1 MREFVIEKNDAG
13 QRMDKF
19 LTKSLKTLPT
29 SLMYKYL
36 RLKRIKLNGKKCE
49 ISTRLKEGDV
59 VTMYLNDEFFAP
71 VGEDA
76 FLKVSPDV
84 FVVYED
90 DNIILVNK
98 PAGLVVH
105 EDDTQTID
113 TLINRIKKYLYDK
126 KEYDHKNEL
135 SFAPSLCNRIDKNT
149 SGIVIAAKTAAALR
163 ILNQKIRDRELKKEY
178 LCIVHGHLPE
188 KSALKKAYLIKDSN
202 ENRVKVFSIPQKDAK
217 TILTKYKTLD
227 TTSRFSLLNVE
238 LLTGRTHQI
247 RAHMAFLNHA
257 LLGDTKYGTAKLT
270 QGTPYRYQA
279 LCAYKLTFDFKTNAE
294 ELNYL
299 NGKTFEIKDI
309 PFVTWFE
316 REKENEKSSNI

>member
-59 VTMYLNDEFFAP
+59 VTMYLNDEFFLP
-71 VGEDA
+71 TGEDA
-76 FLKVSPDV
+76 FLKVSPDI

-90 DNIILVNK
+90 ENILLVNK

-105 EDDTQTID
+105 EDDSQTID

-126 KEYDHKNEL
+126 NEYDYENEH
-135 SFAPSLCNRIDKNT
+135 SFAPALCNRIDKNT
-149 SGIVIAAKTAAALR
+149 SGIVITAKNAQSLR
-163 ILNQKIRDRELKKEY
+163 VLNEKIRDRELKKEY

-188 KSALKKAYLIKDSN
+188 KSALKKAYLIKDSTQN
-202 ENRVKVFSIPQKDAK
+202 LVKVFSKPQKDAK

-247 RAHMAFLNHA
+247 RAHMAFLNHP
-257 LLGDTKYGTAKLT
+257 LLGDTKYGTTKLN

-279 LCAYKLTFDFKTNAE
+279 LCAYKLTFDFKTDAE
-294 ELNYL
+294 NLNYL
-299 NGKTFEIKDI
+299 NHKTFRIKDVE
-309 PFVTWFE
+309 FVSWFE